1 MGFNMKIISP
11 NNYFAKLFFHNFE
24 MGIKDNIRFTS
35 SSLIMAELLKSENS
49 IALIPVADLIRN
61 KDFHISRSFGLS
73 FEGGL
78 SNSYIYYG
86 RDSKNVAEL
95 NLSGDVSS
103 CEVIL
108 SKILFRELYNTEI
121 EIVLKTSAGFEDDK
135 NYIIT
140 GDMNFNEDL
149 FIRGFNFVEEVV
161 ELINLPYVNYVFAS
175 KDPELLKEFNSLAT
189 SPVNKFLENSEDAI
203 KEIIP
208 LNIQEY
214 FAANLSSLIFKYNE
228 QDLEGI
234 EQVLRLPYFHG
245 IITDIIVL
253 NLV

>member
-1 MGFNMKIISP
+1 MGFDMKIISP

-24 MGIKDNIRFTS
+24 KGIKDNIHFTS
-35 SSLIMAELLKSENS
+35 SSLIIVELLKSENS
-49 IALIPVADLIRN
+49 VALIPVTDLVRN
-61 KDFHISRSFGLS
+61 KDLHISRSFGLS
-73 FEGGL
+73 FEGAL

-86 RDSKNVAEL
+86 KESKNVTEL

-108 SKILFRELYNTEI
+108 SKILFKELYNTEI
-121 EIVLKTSAGFEDDK
+121 EIILKTDLGFEDDK

-140 GDMNFNEDL
+140 GDMNFREDL
-149 FIRGFNFVEEVV
+149 FIRGFSFAEEVV

-175 KDPELLKEFNSLAT
+175 KDPELTKEFNSLAT
-189 SPVNKFLENSEDAI
+189 APVNKFLENSEDAI

-208 LNIQEY
+208 LNMQEY

>member
-24 MGIKDNIRFTS
+24 KEIKDNIRFTA
-35 SSLIMAELLKSENS
+35 SSLIIAELLKSENS
-49 IALIPVADLIRN
+49 IALIPLTDLIRN
-61 KDFHISRSFGLS
+61 NDFYISKSYGLS
-73 FEGGL
+73 FESGL
-78 SNSYIYYG
+78 SNSYVYYG
-86 RDSKNVAEL
+86 KDSKNIAEL

-108 SKILFRELYNTEI
+108 SKILFKELYNSEI
-121 EIVLKTSAGFEDDK
+121 KIILKTGSGFEDDK

-140 GDMNFNEDL
+140 GDMNFREDL
-149 FIRGFNFVEEVV
+149 FIRGFSFAEEVA

-175 KDPELLKEFNSLAT
+175 KDPELLKEFNSLAA
-189 SPVNKFLENSEDAI
+189 SPINKFLENSLDAI

-208 LNIQEY
+208 PNIQEY
-214 FAANLSSLIFKYNE
+214 FAANMSSLIFNYNE
-228 QDLEGI
+228 QDIEGI

-245 IITDIIVL
+245 IIRDIIVL

>member
-1 MGFNMKIISP
+1 MGLDMKIISP
-11 NNYFAKLFFHNFE
+11 DNYFAKLFFHNFD
-24 MGIKDNIRFTS
+24 MGIKDNILYKP
-35 SSLIMAELLKSENS
+35 SSLLIAELLKSENS
-49 IALIPVADLIRN
+49 IALIPVTDLIRN
-61 KDFHISRSFGLS
+61 KDLYISRSFGLS

-86 RDSKNVAEL
+86 SGGKNITGL

-108 SKILFRELYNTEI
+108 SKILFKELYNTDI
-121 EIVLKTSAGFEDDK
+121 EIILNSSSGFDDDK
-135 NYIIT
+135 NYIIS
-140 GDMNFNEDL
+140 GDMNFREDL
-149 FIRGFNFVEEVV
+149 FIKGFSFAEEIV
-161 ELINLPYVNYVFAS
+161 ELINLPYINYVFAS
-175 KDPELLKEFNSLAT
+175 QDPEVIREFNVLANA
-189 SPVNKFLENSEDAI
+189 PVNKFLVNSLDAI

-208 LNIQEY
+208 PNIQEY
-214 FAANLSSLIFKYNE
+214 FAANLSGLIFNYNE
-228 QDLEGI
+228 QDIEGI